1 MEDMSHCCSFPHLKY
16 ECVHVWGFFLIII
29 IIRITGNSSFVSF
42 SVYIIRCFVLWLFE
56 NILMWISAYLT
67 LMEDIPVLAALR
79 SFMFKSGISYL
90 HHSQFGKHCSTVAS
104 PGSCFLVSKFN
115 SSSSFIL
122 FQQQTSCEIWFVSS
136 DITNILQILF
146 GWGKRNRSR
155 FCLFFCFLGGFFCHS
170 SGTNVE
176 WIMTTL
182 KLNTCHVYV

>member
-16 ECVHVWGFFLIII
+16 ECVHVWVFLLLLLLEL
-29 IIRITGNSSFVSF
+29 RETPVLFLLVSDFAF

-104 PGSCFLVSKFN
+104 PGSCFLVSKFK

-146 GWGKRNRSR
+146 GWGKVL
-155 FCLFFCFLGGFFCHS
+155 FCCFFFCVFFA
-170 SGTNVE
+170 TAVE
-176 WIMTTL
+176 LTL
-182 KLNTCHVYV
+182 SE

>member
-1 MEDMSHCCSFPHLKY
+1 M
-16 ECVHVWGFFLIII
+16 
-29 IIRITGNSSFVSF
+29 
-42 SVYIIRCFVLWLFE
+42 
-56 NILMWISAYLT
+56 
-67 LMEDIPVLAALR
+67 LAALR

-155 FCLFFCFLGGFFCHS
+155 FCLFFLFFWGGFFA
-170 SGTNVE
+170 TAVE
-176 WIMTTL
+176 LTL
-182 KLNTCHVYV
+182 SE